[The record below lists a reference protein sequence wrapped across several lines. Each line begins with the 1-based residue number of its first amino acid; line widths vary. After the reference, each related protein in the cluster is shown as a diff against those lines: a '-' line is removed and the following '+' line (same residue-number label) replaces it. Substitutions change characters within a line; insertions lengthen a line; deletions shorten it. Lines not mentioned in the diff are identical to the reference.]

1 MVLVAT
7 QRIRLSLF
15 FYTGVRGVVPAAQ
28 GVTKA
33 TILRLLTTMAA
44 ASSSVST
51 GWESMWAR
59 GLKAG
64 QAFDAS
70 RTEPAFTVLIEGQGK
85 DYGWSAEPLPTGR
98 ALVPGC
104 GRGYAVASLVC
115 EDRRVVGLEISP
127 TAADAANAYLDSALS
142 GSSRESASIEIGDFF
157 ETEGLGSFNLGYDC
171 TFLCAIPPES
181 RARWATK
188 WAELLADDGELVT
201 LIFPVKDGGA
211 DPADT
216 PLEGPGGGPPYAMS
230 PRLVKELLEAAG
242 FEQHTLEEV
251 PKELGAR
258 SFAGEWIGRWRKA
271 AQVA

>member
-115 EDRRVVGLEISP
+115 EDRRVVGLES
-127 TAADAANAYLDSALS
+127 
-142 GSSRESASIEIGDFF
+142 E
-157 ETEGLGSFNLGYDC
+157 
-171 TFLCAIPPES
+171 
-181 RARWATK
+181 
-188 WAELLADDGELVT
+188 
-201 LIFPVKDGGA
+201 
-211 DPADT
+211 
-216 PLEGPGGGPPYAMS
+216 
-230 PRLVKELLEAAG
+230 
-242 FEQHTLEEV
+242 
-251 PKELGAR
+251 
-258 SFAGEWIGRWRKA
+258 
-271 AQVA
+271 